1 MIGKLLLAATLAL
14 APAND
19 GLVFENHPSVR
30 QMRCMG
36 GSGTAFQVK
45 GEWISVA
52 HVTSLNCFLDGQSV
66 EVTEQNGPLD
76 FARFKVFS
84 IRNVPLK
91 VDCGGFVPG
100 NTYWAYGHAD
110 GKPFQTRLQLTA
122 TWLRSPEGLSVLV
135 GPHVI
140 PGMSGGPIVG
150 ADGAVVGTVNAYN
163 LLGMSFSR
171 ELRGTSVCS
180 DA

>member
-1 MIGKLLLAATLAL
+1 MKSPQESEPAAFGVLTVKLKP
-14 APAND
+14 PA
-19 GLVFENHPSVR
+19 HTTS
-30 QMRCMG
+30 MRRM
-36 GSGTAFQVK
+36 
-45 GEWISVA
+45 
-52 HVTSLNCFLDGQSV
+52 
-66 EVTEQNGPLD
+66 
-76 FARFKVFS
+76 
-84 IRNVPLK
+84 K

-100 NTYWAYGHAD
+100 NTYWAYGQAD

-171 ELRGTSVCS
+171 ELRGTSVCGH
-180 DA
+180 A